1 MASDLPRKPAAPPEG
16 PGPRAAPAE
25 PSYPHD
31 AGAAG
36 SDPPPSDRAP
46 TRLWSPR
53 GPAQAPPPGPPP
65 DGPGATVP
73 WSPGP
78 HPPAPPGRRA
88 QEGTPGRARA
98 LVRAA
103 LDHPLWQ
110 HPLWK
115 RAGAA
120 LRAAFQ
126 RQPRGAGPRPPLR
139 AQLARWGK
147 GLAIALACLLAA
159 AVIAFF
165 LVVRHYER
173 DLPTTAELKNYSPPQ
188 VTRFLARDGTVI
200 GELFVERRTLV
211 PVTEIPPVMSLA
223 ALAAE
228 DARFYKHDGLNYLGM
243 LRALIVNLRSA
254 EARQGG
260 STITQQVVKNVL
272 LTHERTIDRKMRELL
287 LARRIEQ
294 ELTKDQILELYL
306 NHIYFGHGR
315 YGVEE
320 AARFYFGKSVRQ
332 VTLAEAALLAGI
344 VKGPSIYSPRV
355 NKERA
360 EKRRAFVL
368 GQMREKR
375 FLPAAQ
381 IDAALA
387 EPIRLAPEPE
397 HLDELA
403 PEVLAE
409 AERALRKAV
418 GPDARYGGYTVVT
431 SIDPKMQ
438 AAARAAVRQN
448 LDAYAARHGLVAPFT
463 RAKGDPAPFQG
474 APKDAGRVYLGA
486 VTGADD
492 ARGTLAV
499 RVGAAQGSVDLRKER
514 RYNPRGLPPSRFA
527 EVGKVLRVRF
537 EGDPEAG
544 KLRLDL
550 GPQGALIAIDA
561 RTREIVALAGGY
573 EGARGGLDRA
583 SRALRQP
590 GSTFKA
596 IVYGYGIHSR
606 KLTAASML
614 ETDPAALDGY
624 RPGNYDESEGQS
636 PKRLREA
643 LAHSVN
649 VAAVSALRDVGPEA
663 VVAWAREL
671 GITSKLG
678 ADLSLALGSYEVT
691 PREMAAAYA
700 TFAAGG
706 VYQEPVL
713 VTKITGPRGEALP
726 LPARPPPRPVMTAA
740 EAYITTDLLTSVVK
754 VGTAKQ
760 ALSLRRPIA
769 GKTGTTNDAR
779 DAWFVGYSTDIAC
792 AVWTGFDDA
801 TTLGAR
807 EVGSSAAL
815 PAFIAFMEKA
825 HAGRPATDFPEPL
838 GIVRLP
844 IDPASGIGAFPG
856 QEGAVE
862 EVFLEGTEPTG
873 VAVPDPAAIGQGIL
887 DLFKTQ

>member
-1 MASDLPRKPAAPPEG
+1 MERTLPYDPGAEG
-16 PGPRAAPAE
+16 PG
-25 PSYPHD
+25 
-31 AGAAG
+31 
-36 SDPPPSDRAP
+36 PPPSDRAP
-46 TRLWSPR
+46 TRLWSPQR
-53 GPAQAPPPGPPP
+53 PAAAPPHALQPPPAAAAGAPPSPPAVAGAPPPPPAARP
-65 DGPGATVP
+65 ASAEPAR
-73 WSPGP
+73 SPG
-78 HPPAPPGRRA
+78 RVRL
-88 QEGTPGRARA
+88 

-103 LDHPLWQ
+103 LVSPAWAWL
-110 HPLWK
+110 
-115 RAGAA
+115 GAA
-120 LRAAFQ
+120 LRALL
-126 RQPRGAGPRPPLR
+126 RRTPREARPKVPLR
-139 AQLARWGK
+139 TALLRWAK
-147 GLAIALACLLAA
+147 RLAIAFAALAA
-159 AVIAFF
+159 LAVITFF
-165 LVVRHYER
+165 VVVRHYER
-173 DLPTTAELKNYSPPQ
+173 DLPTTAELKSYNPPQ
-188 VTRFLARDGTVI
+188 VTRFLARDGAVL

-228 DARFYKHDGLNYLGM
+228 DARFYRHDGLNYLGM
-243 LRALIVNLRSA
+243 LRALLVNLRSA

-272 LTHERTIDRKMRELL
+272 LTHERTLDRKMRELL

-320 AARFYFGKSVRQ
+320 AARYYFGKSVRQ

-355 NKERA
+355 NQERA

-368 GQMREKR
+368 GQMREKK
-375 FLPAAQ
+375 FLPEAQ

-397 HLDELA
+397 SSDELA
-403 PEVLAE
+403 PEVVAE
-409 AERALRKAV
+409 AERALRQAV
-418 GPDARYGGYTVVT
+418 GPDARVGGYTVVT
-431 SIDPKMQ
+431 SVDPRLQ

-448 LDAYAARHGLVAPFT
+448 LDAYAARHRLVAPFT
-463 RAKGDPAPFQG
+463 RAKGDPAPFAG
-474 APKDAGRVYLGA
+474 VPKDPHRTYLGV

-492 ARGTLAV
+492 GRGTLAI
-499 RVGAAQGSVDLRKER
+499 RVGTVQGTVDLRKER

-527 EVGKVLRVRF
+527 EVGKALRVRF
-537 EGDPEAG
+537 AGEPEAG

-550 GPQGALIAIDA
+550 GPQGALVAIDA
-561 RTREIVALAGGY
+561 RTREILALVGGY

-583 SRALRQP
+583 SHAHRQP

-596 IVYGYGIHSR
+596 LVYGYGIHAR

-614 ETDPAALDGY
+614 ETDPTALEGY
-624 RPGNYDESEGQS
+624 QPGNYDESEGQS
-636 PKRLREA
+636 PRRLREA

-649 VAAVSALRDVGPEA
+649 VAAVAALREVGPEA

-678 ADLSLALGSYEVT
+678 ADLSLALGAYEVT

-706 VYQEPVL
+706 TYQQPVL

-726 LPARPPPRPVMTAA
+726 LPARPPPRPAMTAA
-740 EAYITTDLLTSVVK
+740 EAYITTSLLKGVVE

-760 ALSLRRPIA
+760 ARSLRRPIA
-769 GKTGTTNDAR
+769 GKTGTTNHAR
-779 DAWFVGYSTDIAC
+779 DTWFVGYSTDITC

-801 TTLGAR
+801 TPLGAS

-815 PAFIAFMEKA
+815 PAFVAFMDKA
-825 HAGRPATDFPEPL
+825 HVGRPATDFPEPP
-838 GIVRLP
+838 GIVRVH
-844 IDPASGIGAFPG
+844 IDPESGTPVPSD
-856 QEGAVE
+856 QENAVE
-862 EVFLEGTEPTG
+862 EVFLAGTEPTG
-873 VAVPDPAAIGQGIL
+873 VALPGV
-887 DLFKTQ
+887 DLLPNLPGLLGDVLTPQ

>member
-1 MASDLPRKPAAPPEG
+1 MERTLPYDPGAEG
-16 PGPRAAPAE
+16 PG
-25 PSYPHD
+25 
-31 AGAAG
+31 
-36 SDPPPSDRAP
+36 PPPSDRAP
-46 TRLWSPR
+46 TRLWSPQR
-53 GPAQAPPPGPPP
+53 PAGTPPPALQPPPPPAGAPQPAAAWAPPLPPAGAPPPPPP
-65 DGPGATVP
+65 P
-73 WSPGP
+73 
-78 HPPAPPGRRA
+78 PPARPRSA
-88 QEGTPGRARA
+88 EPGRARRLA
-98 LVRAA
+98 RAA
-103 LDHPLWQ
+103 LAHPAWARL
-110 HPLWK
+110 
-115 RAGAA
+115 GAA
-120 LRAAFQ
+120 LRALL
-126 RQPRGAGPRPPLR
+126 RRTPREARAKLPLR
-139 AQLARWGK
+139 AALLRWAK
-147 GLAIALACLLAA
+147 RLAIALAALAA
-159 AVIAFF
+159 LAVIAFF
-165 LVVRHYER
+165 VVVRHYER
-173 DLPTTAELKNYSPPQ
+173 DLPTTAELKSYNPPQ
-188 VTRFLARDGTVI
+188 VTRFLARDGTVL

-211 PVTEIPPVMSLA
+211 PVTEIPPAMSLA

-243 LRALIVNLRSA
+243 LRALLVNLRSA

-272 LTHERTIDRKMRELL
+272 LTHERTLDRKMRELL

-320 AARFYFGKSVRQ
+320 AARYYFGKSIRQ

-355 NKERA
+355 NQERA

-368 GQMREKR
+368 GQMREKK
-375 FLPAAQ
+375 FLPEAQ

-397 HLDELA
+397 TSDELA
-403 PEVLAE
+403 PEVVAE
-409 AERALRKAV
+409 AERALRQAV

-431 SIDPKMQ
+431 SVDPKLQ

-448 LDAYAARHGLVAPFT
+448 LDAYAARHGLAAPFT
-463 RAKGDPAPFQG
+463 RAKGDPAPFAG
-474 APKDAGRVYLGA
+474 VPKDPHRTYLGV

-492 ARGTLAV
+492 GRGTLAV
-499 RVGAAQGSVDLRKER
+499 RVGTVQGNVDLRKER

-537 EGDPEAG
+537 AGEPEAG
-544 KLRLDL
+544 RLRLDL
-550 GPQGALIAIDA
+550 GPQGALVAIDA
-561 RTREIVALAGGY
+561 RTREILALAGGY
-573 EGARGGLDRA
+573 EGARGALDRA
-583 SRALRQP
+583 SHAHRQP

-596 IVYGYGIHSR
+596 LVYGYGIHAR

-614 ETDPAALDGY
+614 ETDPAALEGY
-624 RPGNYDESEGQS
+624 QPGNYDESEGQS
-636 PKRLREA
+636 PRRLREA

-649 VAAVSALRDVGPEA
+649 VAAVAALREVGPEA
-663 VVAWAREL
+663 VIAWAREL

-678 ADLSLALGSYEVT
+678 ADLSLALGAYEVT

-700 TFAAGG
+700 AFAAGG
-706 VYQEPVL
+706 TYQEPAL

-740 EAYITTDLLTSVVK
+740 EAYITTSLLRSVVE

-760 ALSLRRPIA
+760 ARSLRRPIA
-769 GKTGTTNDAR
+769 GKTGTTNHAR

-801 TTLGAR
+801 TPLGAS

-815 PAFIAFMEKA
+815 PAFVAFMDKA

-844 IDPASGIGAFPG
+844 IDPESGLPALPG
-856 QEGAVE
+856 QENAVE

-873 VAVPDPAAIGQGIL
+873 VALPGVDPFANLPGLG
-887 DLFKTQ
+887 DLFKPQ

>member
-1 MASDLPRKPAAPPEG
+1 MELVLGDEGVDFLVGHGGRHRRYHAPP
-16 PGPRAAPAE
+16 
-25 PSYPHD
+25 
-31 AGAAG
+31 
-36 SDPPPSDRAP
+36 
-46 TRLWSPR
+46 SPR
-53 GPAQAPPPGPPP
+53 
-65 DGPGATVP
+65 
-73 WSPGP
+73 
-78 HPPAPPGRRA
+78 
-88 QEGTPGRARA
+88 
-98 LVRAA
+98 
-103 LDHPLWQ
+103 
-110 HPLWK
+110 
-115 RAGAA
+115 
-120 LRAAFQ
+120 
-126 RQPRGAGPRPPLR
+126 
-139 AQLARWGK
+139 
-147 GLAIALACLLAA
+147 LLAG
-159 AVIAFF
+159 
-165 LVVRHYER
+165 
-173 DLPTTAELKNYSPPQ
+173 NS
-188 VTRFLARDGTVI
+188 
-200 GELFVERRTLV
+200 
-211 PVTEIPPVMSLA
+211 
-223 ALAAE
+223 
-228 DARFYKHDGLNYLGM
+228 
-243 LRALIVNLRSA
+243 
-254 EARQGG
+254 
-260 STITQQVVKNVL
+260 
-272 LTHERTIDRKMRELL
+272 
-287 LARRIEQ
+287 
-294 ELTKDQILELYL
+294 YL

-344 VKGPSIYSPRV
+344 VKGPSLYSPRV

-474 APKDAGRVYLGA
+474 APKDAGRAYLGA

-499 RVGAAQGSVDLRKER
+499 RVGMAQGSVDLRKER

-636 PKRLREA
+636 PKRLRDA

-706 VYQEPVL
+706 AYQEPVL

-740 EAYITTDLLTSVVK
+740 EAYITTDLLASVVK

-844 IDPASGIGAFPG
+844 IDPASGMEAFPG
-856 QEGAVE
+856 QEGVVE

>member
-1 MASDLPRKPAAPPEG
+1 MAPEFPRKPAVPPREPGGRQEPGDRQEFGGRQEPGARPAPL
-16 PGPRAAPAE
+16 E
-25 PSYPHD
+25 PTLPYDP
-31 AGAAG
+31 GAA
-36 SDPPPSDRAP
+36 SSAPPPSDRAP
-46 TRLWSPR
+46 TRVWSP
-53 GPAQAPPPGPPP
+53 PQPQQTP
-65 DGPGATVP
+65 
-73 WSPGP
+73 
-78 HPPAPPGRRA
+78 PPAPAPA
-88 QEGTPGRARA
+88 PAPALPLRAR
-98 LVRAA
+98 V
-103 LDHPLWQ
+103 
-110 HPLWK
+110 
-115 RAGAA
+115 GAA
-120 LRAAFQ
+120 LRALFAAVRALFQ
-126 RQPRGAGPRPPLR
+126 RKPVGAGPRPPRR
-139 AQLARWGK
+139 AQLLRWGK
-147 GLAIALACLLAA
+147 RLAIVLACLLAA
-159 AVIAFF
+159 ATIAFF
-165 LVVRHYER
+165 LVVRHYES
-173 DLPTTAELKNYSPPQ
+173 DLPTTAELKNYNPPQ
-188 VTRFLARDGTVI
+188 VTRFLARDGAVI

-211 PVTEIPPVMSLA
+211 PVTEIPPAMSLA

-272 LTHERTIDRKMRELL
+272 LTHERTLDRKIRELL

-320 AARFYFGKSVRQ
+320 AARFYFGKSIRQ

-355 NKERA
+355 STERA

-375 FLPAAQ
+375 FMPAAQ

-397 HLDELA
+397 HSGELA
-403 PEVLAE
+403 PEVLSE
-409 AERALRKAV
+409 AERALRQAV
-418 GPDARYGGYTVVT
+418 GPEARYGGYTVVT

-448 LDAYAARHGLVAPFT
+448 LDAYAARHGLVAPFA

-474 APKDAGRVYLGA
+474 APRDPNRAYLGA

-492 ARGTLAV
+492 AHGTLTI
-499 RVGAAQGSVDLRKER
+499 RVGTAQGTVDLRKER

-527 EVGKVLRVRF
+527 EIGKVLRVRF
-537 EGDPEAG
+537 AGDPAAG
-544 KLRLDL
+544 KLWLDL
-550 GPQGALIAIDA
+550 GPQGALIAIDP
-561 RTREIVALAGGY
+561 RTREILALVGGY
-573 EGARGGLDRA
+573 EGVRGGLDRA
-583 SRALRQP
+583 SHAHRQP

-596 IVYGYGIHSR
+596 LVYGYGIHAR

-614 ETDPAALDGY
+614 ETNPAALEGY
-624 RPGNYDESEGQS
+624 QPGNYDESEGQS

-649 VAAVSALRDVGPEA
+649 VAAVAALRDVGPEA

-691 PREMAAAYA
+691 PREMAGAYA

-706 VYQEPVL
+706 TYQEPVL

-726 LPARPPPRPVMTAA
+726 APARPPPRPVMTAA
-740 EAYITTDLLTSVVK
+740 EAYVTTDLLTSVVK

-769 GKTGTTNDAR
+769 GKTGTTNDAK

-801 TTLGAR
+801 TPLGAR

-815 PAFIAFMEKA
+815 PAFVAFMEKA

-838 GIVRLP
+838 GIVRLE
-844 IDPASGIGAFPG
+844 IDPESGMIAMPG
-856 QEGAVE
+856 QESAVQ

-873 VAVPDPAAIGQGIL
+873 VALPDPAGIL
-887 DLFKTQ
+887 PALGDLFKTQ

>member
-1 MASDLPRKPAAPPEG
+1 LAVPPPAAV
-16 PGPRAAPAE
+16 
-25 PSYPHD
+25 
-31 AGAAG
+31 
-36 SDPPPSDRAP
+36 PPP
-46 TRLWSPR
+46 
-53 GPAQAPPPGPPP
+53 PARVA
-65 DGPGATVP
+65 
-73 WSPGP
+73 
-78 HPPAPPGRRA
+78 
-88 QEGTPGRARA
+88 
-98 LVRAA
+98 
-103 LDHPLWQ
+103 
-110 HPLWK
+110 
-115 RAGAA
+115 AA
-120 LRAAFQ
+120 LRAAVAALGRILQ
-126 RQPRGAGPRPPLR
+126 RKPRGAGPRPPLR
-139 AQLARWGK
+139 PQLLRWGK
-147 GLAIALACLLAA
+147 RLAIAFAGLLAA

-165 LVVRHYER
+165 LVVRRYEA
-173 DLPTTAELKNYSPPQ
+173 DLPTTAELKHYNPPQ
-188 VTRFLARDGTVI
+188 VTRFLARDGTVL

-243 LRALIVNLRSA
+243 LRALLVNLRSA

-272 LTHERTIDRKMRELL
+272 LTHERTLDRKMRELL

-375 FLPAAQ
+375 FVPAAQ
-381 IDAALA
+381 VDAALA

-397 HLDELA
+397 HSDELA

-418 GPDARYGGYTVVT
+418 GPEARYGGYTVVT

-448 LDAYAARHGLVAPFT
+448 LDAYAARHGLVAPFV
-463 RAKGDPAPFQG
+463 RKKGDPAPFQG
-474 APKDAGRVYLGA
+474 APRDQNRAYLGV

-492 ARGTLAV
+492 ARGTLAI
-499 RVGAAQGSVDLRKER
+499 RVGAAQGTVDLRSER

-537 EGDPEAG
+537 AGEPDAG

-550 GPQGALIAIDA
+550 GPQGALVALDA
-561 RTREIVALAGGY
+561 RTREIVALVGGY

-583 SRALRQP
+583 SHAHRQP

-596 IVYGYGIHSR
+596 IVYGYGIHAR

-614 ETDPAALDGY
+614 ETNPAALEGY
-624 RPGNYDESEGQS
+624 KPGNYDESEGQS

-649 VAAVSALRDVGPEA
+649 VAAVAALRDVGPEA

-671 GITSKLG
+671 GIASKLG
-678 ADLSLALGSYEVT
+678 ALSLALGAYEVT
-691 PREMAAAYA
+691 PREMAGAYA

-706 VYQEPVL
+706 VVQEPVL

-726 LPARPPPRPVMTAA
+726 LPARPPPRPAMTAA
-740 EAYITTDLLTSVVK
+740 EAYVTTDLLTSVVK

-769 GKTGTTNDAR
+769 GKTGTTNDAK
-779 DAWFVGYSTDIAC
+779 DAVGYSTDIAC

-801 TTLGAR
+801 TPLGGG

-815 PAFIAFMEKA
+815 PAFIAFMDKA

-844 IDPASGIGAFPG
+844 IDPETGALAMPG
-856 QEGAVE
+856 QENAVE

-873 VAVPDPAAIGQGIL
+873 VALPDPSAIGQGIL
-887 DLFKTQ
+887 DLFKPQ

>member
-1 MASDLPRKPAAPPEG
+1 MLPEAQGPR
-16 PGPRAAPAE
+16 PGPSAPSAPLE
-25 PSYPHD
+25 PTLPYD
-31 AGAAG
+31 AGATG
-36 SDPPPSDRAP
+36 SDPTPSERAP
-46 TRLWSPR
+46 TRLWSPQR
-53 GPAQAPPPGPPP
+53 PAPAPPAAAPP
-65 DGPGATVP
+65 
-73 WSPGP
+73 
-78 HPPAPPGRRA
+78 PPAPPA
-88 QEGTPGRARA
+88 AAPPPPAPPAAAPPPPAPPAAAPPPPARVA
-98 LVRAA
+98 
-103 LDHPLWQ
+103 
-110 HPLWK
+110 
-115 RAGAA
+115 AA
-120 LRAAFQ
+120 LRAAVAALGRTFQ
-126 RQPRGAGPRPPLR
+126 RKPRGAGPRPPLR
-139 AQLARWGK
+139 PQLVRWGK
-147 GLAIALACLLAA
+147 RLAIALAGLLAA

-165 LVVRHYER
+165 LVVRHYEA
-173 DLPTTAELKNYSPPQ
+173 DLPTTAELKNYNPPQ
-188 VTRFLARDGTVI
+188 VTRFLARDGTVL

-211 PVTEIPPVMSLA
+211 PVTEIPAVMSLA

-243 LRALIVNLRSA
+243 LRALLVNLRSA

-272 LTHERTIDRKMRELL
+272 LTHERTLDRKMRELL

-332 VTLAEAALLAGI
+332 VTLAEAALLAGL

-375 FLPAAQ
+375 FVPAAE

-397 HLDELA
+397 HSDELA

-418 GPDARYGGYTVVT
+418 GPEARYGGYTVVT

-448 LDAYAARHGLVAPFT
+448 LDAYAARHGLVAPFA
-463 RAKGDPAPFQG
+463 RKKGDPAPFQG
-474 APKDAGRVYLGA
+474 APRDPNRAYLGV

-492 ARGTLAV
+492 ARGALAI
-499 RVGAAQGSVDLRKER
+499 RVGTAQGTVDLRSER

-537 EGDPEAG
+537 AGEPEAG

-550 GPQGALIAIDA
+550 GPQGALIALDA
-561 RTREIVALAGGY
+561 RTREIVALVGGY

-583 SRALRQP
+583 SHAHRQP

-596 IVYGYGIHSR
+596 IVYGYGIHAR

-614 ETDPAALDGY
+614 ETNPAALEGY
-624 RPGNYDESEGQS
+624 KPGNYDESEGQS

-649 VAAVSALRDVGPEA
+649 VAAVAALRDVGPEA

-678 ADLSLALGSYEVT
+678 ADLSLALGAYEVT
-691 PREMAAAYA
+691 PREMAGAYA

-726 LPARPPPRPVMTAA
+726 LPARPPPRPAMTAA
-740 EAYITTDLLTSVVK
+740 EAYVTTDLLTSVVE

-769 GKTGTTNDAR
+769 GKTGTTNDAK
-779 DAWFVGYSTDIAC
+779 DAWFVGYSTDVAC

-801 TTLGAR
+801 TPLGGA

-815 PAFIAFMEKA
+815 PAFIAFMGKA

-844 IDPASGIGAFPG
+844 IDPETGAPAMPG
-856 QEGAVE
+856 QENAVE

-873 VAVPDPAAIGQGIL
+873 VPLPDPSAIGQGIL
-887 DLFKTQ
+887 DLFKPQ

>member
-1 MASDLPRKPAAPPEG
+1 MLPEAQGPR
-16 PGPRAAPAE
+16 PGPSAPSAPLE
-25 PSYPHD
+25 PTLPYD
-31 AGAAG
+31 AGAAS
-36 SDPPPSDRAP
+36 SDPTPSERAP
-46 TRLWSPR
+46 TRLWSPQR
-53 GPAQAPPPGPPP
+53 PAPPPSPPLAGPPP
-65 DGPGATVP
+65 PSPPLAGPP
-73 WSPGP
+73 PPSPLLAGP
-78 HPPAPPGRRA
+78 PPLSRVA
-88 QEGTPGRARA
+88 
-98 LVRAA
+98 
-103 LDHPLWQ
+103 
-110 HPLWK
+110 
-115 RAGAA
+115 AA
-120 LRAAFQ
+120 LRAAVAALGRLLQ
-126 RQPRGAGPRPPLR
+126 RKPRGAGPRPPLR
-139 AQLARWGK
+139 PRLLRWGK
-147 GLAIALACLLAA
+147 RLAIALAGLLAA

-165 LVVRHYER
+165 LVVRRYEA
-173 DLPTTAELKNYSPPQ
+173 DLPTTAELNHYNPPQ
-188 VTRFLARDGTVI
+188 VTRFLARDGTVL

-243 LRALIVNLRSA
+243 LRALLVNLRSA

-272 LTHERTIDRKMRELL
+272 LTHERTLDRKMRELL

-375 FLPAAQ
+375 FVPAAQ

-397 HLDELA
+397 HSDELA

-418 GPDARYGGYTVVT
+418 GPEARYGGYTVVT

-448 LDAYAARHGLVAPFT
+448 LDAYAARHDLVAPFV
-463 RAKGDPAPFQG
+463 RKKGDPAPFQG
-474 APKDAGRVYLGA
+474 APRDPNRAYLGV

-492 ARGTLAV
+492 ARGTLAI
-499 RVGAAQGSVDLRKER
+499 RVGAAQGTVDLRSER

-537 EGDPEAG
+537 AGEPEAG

-550 GPQGALIAIDA
+550 GPQGALVAIDA
-561 RTREIVALAGGY
+561 RTREIVALVGGY

-583 SRALRQP
+583 SHAHRQP

-596 IVYGYGIHSR
+596 IVYGYGIHAR

-614 ETDPAALDGY
+614 ETNPAALEGY
-624 RPGNYDESEGQS
+624 KPGNYDESEGQS

-649 VAAVSALRDVGPEA
+649 VAAVAALRDVGPEA

-671 GITSKLG
+671 GIASKLG
-678 ADLSLALGSYEVT
+678 ADLSLALGAYEVT
-691 PREMAAAYA
+691 PREMAGAYA

-706 VYQEPVL
+706 VVQEPVL

-726 LPARPPPRPVMTAA
+726 LPARPPPRPAMTAA
-740 EAYITTDLLTSVVK
+740 EAYVTTDLLTSVVK

-769 GKTGTTNDAR
+769 GKTGTTNDAK

-801 TTLGAR
+801 TPLGGR

-815 PAFIAFMEKA
+815 PAFIAFMDKA

-844 IDPASGIGAFPG
+844 IDPETGALAMPG
-856 QEGAVE
+856 QENAVE

-873 VAVPDPAAIGQGIL
+873 VALPDPSAIGQGIL
-887 DLFKTQ
+887 DLFKPQ

>member
-1 MASDLPRKPAAPPEG
+1 MASDLPRNPAAPPEG
-16 PGPRAAPAE
+16 PGPRSAPAE
-25 PSYPHD
+25 PALPRD
-31 AGAAG
+31 AGAAS

-53 GPAQAPPPGPPP
+53 GPAQAPPPEPPP
-65 DGPGATVP
+65 DAPGATVP

-78 HPPAPPGRRA
+78 HPPAPPGRHA
-88 QEGTPGRARA
+88 QKGTPGRARA

-103 LDHPLWQ
+103 LDHPR
-110 HPLWK
+110 WK

-120 LRAAFQ
+120 LRAAF
-126 RQPRGAGPRPPLR
+126 RRRPRGTGPRPPLR

-165 LVVRHYER
+165 LVVGHYER
-173 DLPTTAELKNYSPPQ
+173 DLPTTAELKNYNPPQ

-474 APKDAGRVYLGA
+474 APKDAGRAYLGA

-499 RVGAAQGSVDLRKER
+499 RVGAAQGAVDLRKER

-706 VYQEPVL
+706 AYQEPVL

-740 EAYITTDLLTSVVK
+740 EAYLTTDLLTSVVK

-807 EVGSSAAL
+807 EVGGSAAL

-844 IDPASGIGAFPG
+844 IDPESGMAAFPG

-873 VAVPDPAAIGQGIL
+873 IAVPDPAAIGQGIL

>member
-1 MASDLPRKPAAPPEG
+1 MASDPPRRPAALPEAQG
-16 PGPRAAPAE
+16 PRPGPSAPSAPLE
-25 PSYPHD
+25 PTLPYD
-31 AGAAG
+31 AGAAS
-36 SDPPPSDRAP
+36 SDPTPSERAP
-46 TRLWSPR
+46 TRLWSPQR
-53 GPAQAPPPGPPP
+53 PAPAPPAAAPP
-65 DGPGATVP
+65 
-73 WSPGP
+73 
-78 HPPAPPGRRA
+78 PPAPPA
-88 QEGTPGRARA
+88 AAPPPPARVA
-98 LVRAA
+98 
-103 LDHPLWQ
+103 
-110 HPLWK
+110 
-115 RAGAA
+115 AA
-120 LRAAFQ
+120 LRAAVAALGRTFQ
-126 RQPRGAGPRPPLR
+126 RKPRGAGPRPPLR
-139 AQLARWGK
+139 PQLVRWGK
-147 GLAIALACLLAA
+147 RLAIALAVLLAA

-165 LVVRHYER
+165 LVVRHYEA
-173 DLPTTAELKNYSPPQ
+173 DLPTTAELKNYNPPQ
-188 VTRFLARDGTVI
+188 VTRFLARDGTVL

-211 PVTEIPPVMSLA
+211 PVTEIPAVMSLA

-243 LRALIVNLRSA
+243 LRALLVNLRSA

-272 LTHERTIDRKMRELL
+272 LTHERTLDRKMRELL

-332 VTLAEAALLAGI
+332 VTLAEAALLAGL

-375 FLPAAQ
+375 FVPAAE

-397 HLDELA
+397 HSDELA

-418 GPDARYGGYTVVT
+418 GPEARYGGYTVVT

-448 LDAYAARHGLVAPFT
+448 LDAYAARHGLVAPFA
-463 RAKGDPAPFQG
+463 RKKGDPAPFQG
-474 APKDAGRVYLGA
+474 APRDPNRAYLGV

-492 ARGTLAV
+492 ARGALAI
-499 RVGAAQGSVDLRKER
+499 RVGTAQGTVDLRSER

-537 EGDPEAG
+537 AGEPEAG

-550 GPQGALIAIDA
+550 GPQGALIALDA
-561 RTREIVALAGGY
+561 RTREIVALVGGY

-583 SRALRQP
+583 SHAHRQP

-596 IVYGYGIHSR
+596 IVYGYGIHAR

-614 ETDPAALDGY
+614 ETNPAALEGY
-624 RPGNYDESEGQS
+624 KPGNYDESEGQS

-649 VAAVSALRDVGPEA
+649 VAAVAALRDVGPEA

-671 GITSKLG
+671 GVTSKLG
-678 ADLSLALGSYEVT
+678 ADLSLALGAYEVT
-691 PREMAAAYA
+691 PREMAGAYA

-726 LPARPPPRPVMTAA
+726 LPARPPPRPAMTAA
-740 EAYITTDLLTSVVK
+740 EAYVTTDLLTSVVE

-760 ALSLRRPIA
+760 ALALRRPIA
-769 GKTGTTNDAR
+769 GKTGTTNDAK
-779 DAWFVGYSTDIAC
+779 DAWFVGYSTDVAC

-801 TTLGAR
+801 TPLGGA

-815 PAFIAFMEKA
+815 PAFIAFMDKA

-844 IDPASGIGAFPG
+844 IDPETGAPAMPG
-856 QEGAVE
+856 QENAVE

-873 VAVPDPAAIGQGIL
+873 VPLPDPAAIGQGIL
-887 DLFKTQ
+887 DLFKPQ

>member
-16 PGPRAAPAE
+16 PGPRSAPAE
-25 PSYPHD
+25 PTLPHD
-31 AGAAG
+31 AGAA
-36 SDPPPSDRAP
+36 SPDPPPSDRAP

-53 GPAQAPPPGPPP
+53 GPAQAPPPEPPP
-65 DGPGATVP
+65 DAPRATVP

-103 LDHPLWQ
+103 LDL
-110 HPLWK
+110 PLWK

-126 RQPRGAGPRPPLR
+126 RKPRGAGPRPPLR

-173 DLPTTAELKNYSPPQ
+173 DLPTTAELKNYDPPQ

-272 LTHERTIDRKMRELL
+272 LTHERTLDRKIRELL

-344 VKGPSIYSPRV
+344 VKGPSLYSPRV

-474 APKDAGRVYLGA
+474 APKDAGRAYLGA

-499 RVGAAQGSVDLRKER
+499 RVGTAQGAVDLRKER

-614 ETDPAALDGY
+614 ETDPAALEGY

-706 VYQEPVL
+706 AYQEPVL

-726 LPARPPPRPVMTAA
+726 LPARLPPRPVMTAA
-740 EAYITTDLLTSVVK
+740 EAYLTTDLLTSVVK

-844 IDPASGIGAFPG
+844 IDPESGMGAFPG